1 MGGIE
6 NEALRRRRNRSITS
20 SPSPARAGRRS
31 ANTWLNDI
39 PVAVVDAVA
48 TSPVIYYVH
57 TDHLFRPVAMTDA
70 SQNIA

>member
-1 MGGIE
+1 VTQRE
-6 NEALRRRRNRSITS
+6 Y
-20 SPSPARAGRRS
+20 
-31 ANTWLNDI
+31 TWLNDL